1 MPILKA
7 ISGHTG
13 VHGIKAYLEKAD
25 RALARDFFNLS
36 WDEREMGGYD
46 GEDKATVPWDIE
58 MDETRTEFGHDREWK
73 GKRPRT
79 FDHFVLSPDPQ
90 DRIDLPALRELA
102 RDWALEQFGDHQIA
116 IIYHDDNEHHI
127 PHAHIVVNCTDLAT
141 GYKTHIVRPEDL
153 NRRVQDMAR
162 ERGLRGLSN
171 ETDPKTGLERLVA
184 KSTDV
189 EKVRP
194 IRTRKAVYIGRAE
207 SEIMAEQGWSW
218 VADIRNRVGIA
229 KTLARNEAEFRGL
242 LDMMEVRI
250 TESTSKRNGG
260 DWIFS
265 FEEEPSKKVS
275 GQRLGLSYGRE
286 AIERKFERTE
296 SYRPTEKSCEVLRSR
311 AEKAIEIN
319 DLGDLDNLARA
330 LGICSRFNIRCM
342 ADFDRRLDGR
352 VTMSEQSRHEIL
364 AARDYME
371 TNNLLPQSIAY
382 ARQPHRKHDDSAA
395 ASASAA
401 AARRRQ
407 QQIQAQQ
414 QEQQRQRRKE
424 R

>member
-1 MPILKA
+1 MPVLKV
-7 ISGHTG
+7 ITGHTS
-13 VHGIKAYLEKAD
+13 VQGIKRYLEKD
-25 RALARDFFNLS
+25 GRALAQDFYNLT
-36 WDEREMGGYD
+36 WDERERIGYD
-46 GEDKATVPWDIE
+46 EAGKAFVPWDEE
-58 MDETRTEFGHDREWK
+58 MDEERKEHGHDREWRGLK
-73 GKRPRT
+73 ART
-79 FDHFVLSPDPQ
+79 FKHFVLSPDPE
-90 DRIDLPALRELA
+90 DRIDLEALRSLT
-102 RDWALEQFGDHQIA
+102 RDWALEHFDDYQIA
-116 IIYHDDNEHHI
+116 ITYHDDNEHHI
-127 PHAHIVVNCTDLAT
+127 PHAHIVVNCTNLRT
-141 GYKTHIVRPEDL
+141 GYKLQTEKPEDL
-153 NRRVQDMAR
+153 NRRLQDMAR

-171 ETDPKTGLERLVA
+171 EIDPKTGLERLAA
-184 KSTDV
+184 KSADA
-189 EKVRP
+189 EKTRP
-194 IRTRKAVYIGRAE
+194 VRTRKAVYIGRAE
-207 SEIMAEQGWSW
+207 REIMAEQGWSW

-265 FEEEPSKKVS
+265 LEEEPSKKVS

-286 AIERKFERTE
+286 AIERKFERAE

-330 LGICSRFNIRCM
+330 LGTCSRFNIRCM

-352 VTMSEQSRHEIL
+352 VTMSEQSRHEII

-382 ARQPHRKHDDSAA
+382 ARQPHRKHDDSTAA
-395 ASASAA
+395 GASAA
-401 AARRRQ
+401 ATRRRQ